1 MKTSANFPQ
10 IVAARVYD
18 SGDRGISILGLFVRV
33 ENRRLDDVIELAKY
47 GGLTIS
53 KKIKKK
59 SISSMGY
66 LWVLCN
72 DIANILNTTKEE
84 VYKRAVGAVG
94 VFTPLRVAE
103 RAYPR
108 FKQNWEGNGVGWF
121 LNEVSHSGGYVEA
134 NAYCGVSTY
143 SQEELNRLLNEL
155 IAEAEDLGIDTDASR
170 YRRVLTRK
178 ESNAWK

>member
-1 MKTSANFPQ
+1 MKCANFAKIQ
-10 IVAARVYD
+10 AARVYD
-18 SGDRGISILGLFVRV
+18 SGESGISILGLFVKA
-33 ENRRLDDVIELAKY
+33 ENRRLDALIQLAKY
-47 GGLTIS
+47 GELTIS
-53 KKIKKK
+53 KKQKRK
-59 SISSMGY
+59 SVSSMGY

-94 VFTPLRVAE
+94 VFTPLRVVE

-143 SQEELNRLLNEL
+143 SQEELNRILNEL